1 MKKLEDLAREIMAEC
16 EKDGEPIS
24 YDDALDMA
32 KMEQNAR
39 GMSNAGRKVSEKT
52 DKKPRTVKTSDEKM
66 QLFAKIREF
75 LGENYENV
83 EVLNENKLICVKSGE
98 KSFKID
104 LIEQKKTKK

>member
-24 YDDALDMA
+24 YDDAL
-32 KMEQNAR
+32 
-39 GMSNAGRKVSEKT
+39 
-52 DKKPRTVKTSDEKM
+52 
-66 QLFAKIREF
+66 
-75 LGENYENV
+75 ENYENV
-83 EVLNENKLICVKSGE
+83 EVLNENKLICVKIGE